1 MRRIVEPNRLRLA
14 HARPRT
20 RRLYRTLQVAH
31 GVLSLETG
39 HHWPVD
45 ASRLP
50 PRYRGAEWIARGGMG
65 EIYRAEDGDLDRVVA
80 IKVLADRFAGD
91 DAIRKRFTREALT
104 AARLSSAPGTVTIF
118 DVGEHE
124 GRPYIV
130 MEYLGGGS
138 LADRIAAE
146 GAQPLGRSLGWLRQA
161 AAALDAAHASGI
173 VHRDVKPA
181 NLLLDDDGRVHVADF
196 GVASAA
202 HLASLTETGTV
213 VGTAGYQAPEQAR
226 GERATPASDRYALAV
241 VAFELLTGA
250 RPFARESTTAEALA
264 HASAPIPPAS
274 QLNRE
279 LPPGVDATLARG
291 MAKDPE
297 QRYDSAS
304 ELVHSLREALDE
316 AAGETRIVA
325 APQARS
331 SRRVPVVVGM
341 LGGLLVAAGILAA
354 ALLAGQGREPA
365 GGTSLTVKE
374 TVTLPGTTVVQTVT
388 TVSPPTTEAPP
399 PTEASVDDA
408 EALNAQG
415 FTLLQLGAYEAA
427 VPLLERAVELSS
439 GSGELVEAYAAY
451 NLALA
456 RLSLGD
462 CDGVFEL
469 LDRSEQV
476 QGERKEISRLRRE
489 ARRVCDGGDE
499 GDD

>member
-1 MRRIVEPNRLRLA
+1 
-14 HARPRT
+14 
-20 RRLYRTLQVAH
+20 
-31 GVLSLETG
+31 
-39 HHWPVD
+39 
-45 ASRLP
+45 
-50 PRYRGAEWIARGGMG
+50 MG
-65 EIYRAEDGDLDRVVA
+65 EIYRAKDGDLDRVVA

-91 DAIRKRFTREALT
+91 DAIRERFTREALT

-181 NLLLDDDGRVHVADF
+181 NLLLDDGGQVHVADF

-274 QLNRE
+274 AAQSRAAARRRRSARSRPGEGSRAAVRLCVRARTQ
-279 LPPGVDATLARG
+279 PPRGARRGRRGDEDRRRAPDSFEPARSGRAGDAGWPPRRGRHPGCGAARG
-291 MAKDPE
+291 
-297 QRYDSAS
+297 
-304 ELVHSLREALDE
+304 
-316 AAGETRIVA
+316 
-325 APQARS
+325 
-331 SRRVPVVVGM
+331 
-341 LGGLLVAAGILAA
+341 
-354 ALLAGQGREPA
+354 
-365 GGTSLTVKE
+365 
-374 TVTLPGTTVVQTVT
+374 PG
-388 TVSPPTTEAPP
+388 A
-399 PTEASVDDA
+399 
-408 EALNAQG
+408 
-415 FTLLQLGAYEAA
+415 
-427 VPLLERAVELSS
+427 
-439 GSGELVEAYAAY
+439 
-451 NLALA
+451 
-456 RLSLGD
+456 
-462 CDGVFEL
+462 
-469 LDRSEQV
+469 
-476 QGERKEISRLRRE
+476 
-489 ARRVCDGGDE
+489 
-499 GDD
+499 